1 MNMATDKQL
10 RFFVALT
17 DQLGLDADQV
27 AVESFAKLSVQEASA
42 KLDELLAQR
51 EGQRAM
57 KSGST

>member
-1 MNMATDKQL
+1 MCTDKQL
-10 RFFVALT
+10 RFFTALT
-17 DQLGLDADQV
+17 DQLGLDADQD

-57 KSGST
+57 QSGSA